1 MQDNNDP
8 DSPQQ
13 QQADTDAAASSAQD
27 TFKREAQSA
36 KEALHDARDEVAR
49 KAGEYASEAKAAAVE
64 QAEVAQQ
71 DASASLAAFGGALR
85 AAGDHLAGSDQ
96 RAAAQFMQQ
105 AASGI
110 ERFAN
115 SLRNKPFA
123 DVIGDVRTF
132 GRENSGALIAGS
144 LLAGLALGRFV
155 KSSMPASGTARQP
168 QQSGS
173 GGEPWTADEFGQ
185 VPGSG
190 QQMQQSTDQ
199 AQQASSTYSGTATRS
214 SGYE

>member
-1 MQDNNDP
+1 MQNNNDP
-8 DSPQQ
+8 DSR
-13 QQADTDAAASSAQD
+13 QQADMNAGSAQD

-49 KAGEYASEAKAAAVE
+49 KAGEYASEAKEAAME
-64 QAEVAQQ
+64 QADVAQQ
-71 DASASLAAFGGALR
+71 DVSASLAAFGGALR

-96 RAAAQFMQQ
+96 RAASQFMQQ
-105 AASGI
+105 AADDI
-110 ERFAN
+110 ERFAG
-115 SLRNKPFA
+115 SLKNKPFA
-123 DVIGDVRTF
+123 DVIDDVRTF

-168 QQSGS
+168 RQSGS

>member
-1 MQDNNDP
+1 MQNNS
-8 DSPQQ
+8 DSDSGQ
-13 QQADTDAAASSAQD
+13 QQADMNAGSAQD
-27 TFKREAQSA
+27 TFKREVQSA

-49 KAGEYASEAKAAAVE
+49 KAGEYASEAKEAAME
-64 QAEVAQQ
+64 QADVAQQ
-71 DASASLAAFGGALR
+71 DVSARLAAFGGALR

-105 AASGI
+105 AANGI
-110 ERFAN
+110 ERFAG
-115 SLRNKPFA
+115 SLKNKPFA
-123 DVIGDVRTF
+123 DVIDDVRTF

-155 KSSMPASGTARQP
+155 KSSMPAPGTVRQP

-173 GGEPWTADEFGQ
+173 GGEPWTADEFGP

-190 QQMQQSTDQ
+190 QQRQQSTDQ
-199 AQQASSTYSGTATRS
+199 AQQASSTYGGTVTRS
-214 SGYE
+214 GGYE